1 MKPYKFELTFKEG
14 DALHV
19 ECSRQLSPV
28 IMSRF
33 SAWDNVALRQYN
45 GRSGIY
51 ILIGADEGEDFT
63 GMSYYIGQTTNLQQR
78 LNDHRRKKEWIKTI
92 LFYTVD
98 ASAFEHDL
106 QAYLQGLESLV
117 IGKIRQ
123 SASLKNR
130 VKTGGEFG
138 NFKIKETDRPML
150 EDLINQFEAMV
161 SALGYEQLFD
171 STDTNNDAD
180 ETSKSRTN
188 GIKCSMTN
196 PQATGIMLPNGQFL
210 VSKGSAVKQGG
221 NANIDRSLKDQ
232 LCKEG
237 VIKNGVFT
245 TDYEFSSPSRA
256 AIVLMDYSVNGL
268 DVWKTEDGK
277 SLKEYIK

>member
-19 ECSRQLSPV
+19 ECSRQFHPIV
-28 IMSRF
+28 MSRF
-33 SAWDNVALRQYN
+33 SAWDNVALQLYD

-51 ILIGADEGEDFT
+51 ILIGTDEEDST
-63 GMSYYIGQTTNLQQR
+63 EPNYYVGQTTNLKQR
-78 LNDHRRKKEWIKTI
+78 LNDHRRKKGWIKTV
-92 LFYTVD
+92 LFYTVNTPV
-98 ASAFEHDL
+98 AEHDL
-106 QAYLQGLESLV
+106 QAYLQGLESFV
-117 IGKIRQ
+117 IAKTQQ

-130 VKTGGEFG
+130 VKTNGELG
-138 NFKIKETDRPML
+138 NFKIKEVDHPML
-150 EDLINQFEAMV
+150 EELIDQFVAMA
-161 SALGYEQLFD
+161 SALGYDELFN

-180 ETSKSRTN
+180 ETSRFRTN

-196 PQATGIMLPNGQFL
+196 PQATGIMLPSGQFL
-210 VSKGSAVKQGG
+210 VCKGSAVKQGG

-237 VIKNGVFT
+237 VIKDRVFT